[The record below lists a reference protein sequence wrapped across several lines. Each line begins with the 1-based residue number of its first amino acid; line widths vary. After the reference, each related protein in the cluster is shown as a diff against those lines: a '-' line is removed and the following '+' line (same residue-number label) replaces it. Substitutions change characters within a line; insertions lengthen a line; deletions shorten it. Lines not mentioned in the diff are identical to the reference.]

1 MALFGLVVF
10 GYGEVVGGILHGILI
25 DKIGSRETVKF
36 NILLIL
42 IMIFST
48 IFSIIDLRFNVMTFV
63 TCFLWG
69 YADGALNV
77 FLC

>member
-10 GYGEVVGGILHGILI
+10 GYGEVIGGICHGILI
-25 DKIGSRETVKF
+25 DKIGSKEACKT
-36 NILLIL
+36 NITLLI

-48 IFSIIDLRFNVMTFV
+48 LISIIDLKFNIFSFI

-69 YADGALNV
+69 YTDGALNV